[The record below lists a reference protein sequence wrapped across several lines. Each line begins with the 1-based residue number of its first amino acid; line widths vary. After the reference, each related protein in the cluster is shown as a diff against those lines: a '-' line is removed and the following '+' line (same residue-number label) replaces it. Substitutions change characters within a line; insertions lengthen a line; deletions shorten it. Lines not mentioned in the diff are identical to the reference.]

1 MLLIVARKSSLL
13 FVVACCC
20 CFNLLLTRT
29 RVALY
34 VYYCA
39 SVYRIAARRIIN
51 AEYKYRTMVKGIFI
65 ALAINSM
72 MPHTPPCPNGGGETD
87 SIMSQTS
94 FFVYSIFP
102 IFIKGHF
109 HSIKGHAQAL
119 YYLCLLNK
127 NIF

>member
-13 FVVACCC
+13 FVVACYC

-65 ALAINSM
+65 ALAINSI
-72 MPHTPPCPNGGGETD
+72 MPHTPPCPDGGERLT
-87 SIMSQTS
+87 Q
-94 FFVYSIFP
+94 
-102 IFIKGHF
+102 
-109 HSIKGHAQAL
+109 L
-119 YYLCLLNK
+119 
-127 NIF
+127 